1 MTEQASN
8 ALALAARNPAR
19 WATDVDVRP
28 RGCAGNRA
36 PERDKWNP
44 HSAQLLNERFTFH
57 AVGVNGN
64 IHRVVVIETQPIV
77 SLGLSQSR
85 HGQLPPK
92 TLGKISLNPRR
103 FLERPFRT
111 PVETSQVGA
120 FTETVYRQWWHALHF
135 FAEYRFGHSDIGFE
149 HGMAHGIN
157 LIECSDESLLR
168 FFDFLLRD
176 LSVLMEL
183 ALCDDF
189 RAQPAL
195 VLLVLDQQRAVGLEA
210 RAHFRN
216 PIGALCCP

>member
-64 IHRVVVIETQPIV
+64 IHRVMVIETQPIV
-77 SLGLSQSR
+77 SLGLSESR

-92 TLGKISLNPRR
+92 TLGKKSLNPRR
-103 FLERPFRT
+103 LLERPFRT
-111 PVETSQVGA
+111 LIITSQVDT
-120 FTETVYRQWWHALHF
+120 FTEKYCRHWLHT
-135 FAEYRFGHSDIGFE
+135 Y
-149 HGMAHGIN
+149 
-157 LIECSDESLLR
+157 
-168 FFDFLLRD
+168 
-176 LSVLMEL
+176 
-183 ALCDDF
+183 
-189 RAQPAL
+189 
-195 VLLVLDQQRAVGLEA
+195 
-210 RAHFRN
+210 
-216 PIGALCCP
+216 